1 MKDTAEKSFAFDAYD
16 HTKVNGANPFGNSY
30 LLYNTKGQV
39 DVGMYGDWLASAQI
53 YAGSGFVNNLGYDID
68 FGTRID
74 PRPSGMPDIPDS
86 ERWNSLLRDAP
97 WDRNRNF
104 RERKA
109 EVHFLAGGMTL

>member
-1 MKDTAEKSFAFDAYD
+1 M
-16 HTKVNGANPFGNSY
+16 NGDQF
-30 LLYNTKGQV
+30 TV
-39 DVGMYGDWLASAQI
+39 
-53 YAGSGFVNNLGYDID
+53 D
-68 FGTRID
+68 FGVKD
-74 PRPSGMPDIPDS
+74 PSIESTVDTHTDAIGFWFGGQFYLTSGWENLFGGNYNIKFTPGTLTVKDLPSGVPDIPDK